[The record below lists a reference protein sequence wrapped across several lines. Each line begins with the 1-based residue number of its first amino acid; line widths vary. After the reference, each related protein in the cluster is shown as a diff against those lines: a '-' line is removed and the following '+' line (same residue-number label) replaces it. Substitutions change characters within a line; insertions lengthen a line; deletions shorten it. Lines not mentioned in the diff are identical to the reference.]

1 MHYGMVGAVDNLL
14 RKEKGI
20 YGIETLEEREV
31 PCMD

>member
-20 YGIETLEEREV
+20 YGIETLEESEV